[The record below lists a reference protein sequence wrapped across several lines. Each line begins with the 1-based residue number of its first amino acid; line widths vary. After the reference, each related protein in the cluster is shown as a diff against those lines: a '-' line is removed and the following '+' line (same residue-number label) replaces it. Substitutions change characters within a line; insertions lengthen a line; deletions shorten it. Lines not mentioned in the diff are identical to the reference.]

1 MKPTIINYQLSII
14 NYRFLGGILFS
25 LVLFIFLVSVVFAQG
40 TVSPTEAMRVANQN
54 YEAGDYT
61 EAIEIYES
69 IVAVGVQDSTLYYNL
84 GNAYYKQ
91 GDLGRAI
98 LNYRRAQHLAPRD
111 VDVSTNLTIARSQTL
126 DQLEQDNGLLTNFVE
141 IAEAWFTLTEA
152 LILALLLWLLI
163 GVFAVFAILL
173 KRVRRVS
180 LWISAVLGLF
190 LLVGV
195 TSMANRYY
203 LQSTAPPGVIVAQ
216 EVDVTSGPG
225 TGEQYVVEF
234 NLHTGA
240 EVRLLESRPG
250 WRNISLPGGN
260 FQGWVPAEAIEP
272 VLPTD

>member
-1 MKPTIINYQLSII
+1 MKSIPKGHFVTNYQPVIV
-14 NYRFLGGILFS
+14 FFILA
-25 LVLFIFLVSVVFAQG
+25 LLFFMAPLALAQG

-54 YEAGDYT
+54 YEAGDYA

-126 DQLEQDNGLLTNFVE
+126 DQLEQDNGLLTNFME
-141 IAEAWFTLTEA
+141 IAESWFTLTEA

-180 LWISAVLGLF
+180 LWIIAVLSLF
-190 LLVGV
+190 LLVGIV
-195 TSMANRYY
+195 SMANRYY
-203 LQSTAPPGVIVAQ
+203 LQNTTPSGVIVAQ

-234 NLHTGA
+234 NLHAGA

-250 WRNISLPGGN
+250 WRNIALPGGN

-272 VLPTD
+272 VFPTD